1 MAILPA
7 GAKGRVSVD
16 NARLLERLDSLI
28 DNSARFTHEK
38 EARISSLRNSLA
50 GASDPEKRYWLTASL
65 YDEYSAYDSDSAL
78 VYARRGLD
86 LARTLNRT
94 DRKSTRLNSS
104 HVCMSISYAVFCLRS
119 EERRVGKECRS
130 RWSPYH

>member
-1 MAILPA
+1 MKLNLTFVVLSLCMAILPA

-65 YDEYSAYDSDSAL
+65 YDE
-78 VYARRGLD
+78 
-86 LARTLNRT
+86 
-94 DRKSTRLNSS
+94 
-104 HVCMSISYAVFCLRS
+104 
-119 EERRVGKECRS
+119 
-130 RWSPYH
+130 